1 MERAHVYILS
11 NKNRTALYVGY
22 TIDLK
27 RRVLEHKN
35 KRGAKF
41 TKRYSIFD
49 FVYFE
54 EFNSKYNARKRE
66 HQLKN
71 WHKEWKWNL
80 IKENNTELK
89 DLFDQ
94 IK

>member
-1 MERAHVYILS
+1 MDRAFVYILS
-11 NKNRTALYVGY
+11 NKNRTVLYIGF

-27 RRVLEHKN
+27 RRILEHKN

-49 FVYFE
+49 LIYFE
-54 EFNSKYNARKRE
+54 EFNSKYEARLRE

-71 WHKEWKWNL
+71 
-80 IKENNTELK
+80 
-89 DLFDQ
+89 
-94 IK
+94 

>member
-41 TKRYSIFD
+41 TKRYSIYD
-49 FVYFE
+49 LVYFE